1 MAETRARIAE
11 LDPVWD
17 RITREAE
24 QAVADA
30 PDMEKIIEGFTVSVP
45 GAAPATR

>member
-24 QAVADA
+24 QAVADE
-30 PDMEKIIEGFTVSVP
+30 PLVDRKVFRDTSV
-45 GAAPATR
+45 